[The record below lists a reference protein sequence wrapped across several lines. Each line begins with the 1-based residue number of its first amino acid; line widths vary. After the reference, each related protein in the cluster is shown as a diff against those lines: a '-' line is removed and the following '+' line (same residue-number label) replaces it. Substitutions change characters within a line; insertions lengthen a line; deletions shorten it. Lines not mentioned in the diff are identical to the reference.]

1 MSQRQRTADKQFL
14 CASRAQQFE
23 RLCQRISENLSNAGV
38 TEEIALATLPEARQR
53 VFARHYGGK
62 RARRR

>member
-1 MSQRQRTADKQFL
+1 MSQRQRTAGKQSL

-23 RLCQRISENLSNAGV
+23 RLCQKISENLTNAGV
-38 TEEIALATLPEARQR
+38 TEEIALATLPETRKR

-62 RARRR
+62 RGRQR